1 MGIKESTVDAIVQ
14 DGVIFVELEAILDVA
29 RISAERFKMEG
40 QALAASAMDLFVE
53 SISSVFERI
62 FTT

>member
-29 RISAERFKMEG
+29 RISAERFKMEC